1 MNKKLREYQAT
12 NAIECYQILSKLN
25 IVYIQHEVR
34 CGKTATALET
44 IRLSKFKNVLFL
56 TKKKAIQS
64 ILDDYNDFLFDAF
77 FDLTVANYESLH
89 KVKGNFDCLVL
100 DENHVNSA
108 FPKPSKRTKEIKLRF
123 SYLPMI
129 MLSGTPAS
137 ESGSQWFHQFWM
149 SWYSPFKQ
157 YTNFYK
163 WSNHFVNV
171 EQKHLGY
178 GVIKD
183 YTKAKDNLIYEVIQ
197 PYIHK
202 FTQEDAGFHSKV
214 NENILYCEMHPQT
227 DMIVNRLKKDLVF
240 EGKEEVI
247 LADTAVKLQS
257 KLHQLYSGTIKFESG
272 KSMVTDYSKAVFI
285 KERFDNKKI
294 AIFYYFKEEYKM
306 IKEIFKDEIT
316 DNLEEFN
323 TTNKSIALQQYSGAE
338 GINLSKAES
347 LIYLNFGFSG
357 SKFIQSLDRLTTKE
371 RKENNIFFIFG
382 LLGIEKKV
390 YDAVSKKKTYTVN
403 QFKKDYNVKISNE
416 SN

>member
-1 MNKKLREYQAT
+1 
-12 NAIECYQILSKLN
+12 
-25 IVYIQHEVR
+25 
-34 CGKTATALET
+34 
-44 IRLSKFKNVLFL
+44 
-56 TKKKAIQS
+56 
-64 ILDDYNDFLFDAF
+64 
-77 FDLTVANYESLH
+77 
-89 KVKGNFDCLVL
+89 
-100 DENHVNSA
+100 
-108 FPKPSKRTKEIKLRF
+108 
-123 SYLPMI
+123 MI

-149 SWYSPFKQ
+149 SWYSPFKE

-163 WSNHFVNV
+163 WANHFVNI
-171 EQKHLGY
+171 EQRHLGY

-183 YTKAKDNLIYEVIQ
+183 YTKAKDELINEVIQ

-202 FTQEDAGFHSKV
+202 FTQEDAGFTSKV

-227 DMIVNRLKKDLVF
+227 DMIINRLKKDLVF
-240 EGKEEVI
+240 EGKEQTI

-272 KSMVTDYSKAVFI
+272 YSMVTDFSKAVFI
-285 KERFDNKKI
+285 KERFENKKI

-306 IKEIFKDEIT
+306 IKEIFKDEVT

-357 SKFIQSLDRLTTKE
+357 SKFIQSLDRLTTKD
-371 RKENNIFFIFG
+371 RKENNIYFIFG
-382 LLGIEKKV
+382 LGGIEKKV
-390 YDAVSKKKTYTVN
+390 YDAVSKKKNYTVKM
-403 QFKKDYNVKISNE
+403 FEKDCVLK
-416 SN
+416 